1 MVSEERDDMSAA
13 RTAEGSGEPVA
24 VIGVGLRLPGGITTL
39 DGLWEALAA
48 GKDLV
53 TSVPGDRFSTDDFVV
68 SDGAVRPGKAYTGAA
83 GIVGDVWGFD
93 PEYFGISPKEAGQI
107 DPQQRLLLE
116 CAVEAFD
123 DGGVDPRL
131 LAGADVAVVMGLT
144 VQDYWGLLTRRPG
157 VLNSFAPTGTG
168 AFSAAN
174 RMSYLFDFHGP
185 SQTVDT
191 ACSSSLTALHMA
203 AEMVRSGRCEAA
215 LAGGVNLVLGP
226 GGHVM
231 SSQASMLSPT
241 GRCHSF
247 SENADGFVR
256 SEGAGVVLLKPLS
269 RALADG
275 DRVHAVIRSSV
286 VNSDGRTLGMS
297 MPGADAQAAMLERA
311 YAEAGMRA
319 DQVSYVEAHG
329 TGTAAGDPTECEALG
344 RVLGRRRGG
353 KPLPIGSVKS
363 NLGHLEAAAG
373 MAGLFKA
380 MLVLREQRV
389 PATLHAKPLNRAID
403 FGGLG
408 LDPVTE
414 MQPLDGGPGARRIA
428 GVNSFGIGGSN
439 AHVVL
444 ELPDAPP
451 APGVTGDDAA
461 KTEGRRPGVA
471 VPVVVTGRTEAALR
485 ESALAMASHLEG
497 LDDSAL
503 VDVGFT
509 TARRRERR
517 ELCTAVLA
525 SSGAAAAHALRET
538 AENGASDETASAVS
552 MARGRVGFIF
562 SGNGT
567 QWPRMGAELLGQDAA
582 FTAEV
587 RAVSRELQPLLG
599 WSVEAEMAAPDTGR
613 WALTEVAQPMLF
625 ALQAGLVM
633 SLRERGVRPHGV
645 AGHSVGEVAAA
656 YCAGILDRTQ
666 ACRVI
671 AHRSLAQAPTFGT
684 GRMAAVGLS
693 PAQAQRL
700 LDETE
705 ASDRVVIAA
714 VNSGHDVTLAGDSQT
729 LEVLEDRCV
738 RDSVSFRFLR
748 LDYPFHS
755 PAMDAVRGPLLD
767 GLGELDAGQ
776 GDIPMVSTVTGRAL
790 ADHEMDADYWWR
802 NVREPVQFAAAVE
815 ALIGEEHGCD
825 VLVEVG
831 PHPALSGYLR
841 RIAVDGGAPVEVA
854 STLTR
859 ISAGPQALN
868 GTVLHAVA
876 AGAQLDWERFF
887 PRGGRVVDVPAYAW
901 QRRRY
906 QLGDPSW
913 WSDHEMAPA
922 TQPVPSD
929 PLLGRRLPAADP
941 TWGREQ
947 GAAWIA
953 DHKIGDAVVMPGTG
967 FLDMALSA
975 AREVS
980 GGPVELLDVSLTR
993 SLVLP
998 SDPGSAPVRTTTTVR
1013 PDGTFVVA
1021 GHTGAD
1027 IEAVQHVNGRW
1038 RGLADVRPDP
1048 VDVAAL
1054 AGRISE
1060 PVDASDHYRACA
1072 AVSLNYGP
1080 AFRTLATLTVK
1091 DSEGLA
1097 GLHTDQF
1104 AGAEHQARV
1113 VLLDGCLQAML
1124 PLSAHVVS
1132 GSAQRY
1138 VPHLPVSV
1146 GSVRVWGPLP
1156 ATVTAYMRLTSVTE
1170 TGLMADIT
1178 VCDTDG
1184 TVLLDLGDV
1193 YARRI
1198 ENSGSPAPELYTE
1211 VLRARPRMT
1220 ALPGTPSPLPA
1231 PSRVIDQCVP
1241 VVARLDDAFRDRGY
1255 DGHMERA
1262 RQLSAHYMAAAVSSI
1277 LESAVAR
1284 GAIKADG
1291 PADGQA
1297 FSLDDLRSAG
1307 VRESLCPL
1315 VETMLAIAV
1324 RYGLLT
1330 ARADGSWCRSATP
1343 VPEELLRDRL
1353 KEFPELVVMWQAAA
1367 WVGRSLPAVLTG
1379 ETEGLE
1385 VLFGE
1390 SGPIAAQVY
1399 NHDPGLTYLSDAAVA
1414 YIRAALADWP
1424 ADRPLRILEIGAGTG
1439 GFTARILPHLPPERT
1454 HYVYTDV
1461 SSAFFPKAEARFA
1474 AFNFLEYHA
1483 LDLSADPTEQGFAA
1497 GSFDLVIAS
1506 NALHTTTDITQG
1518 LRNAATLLDDNGQL
1532 VALELHT
1539 NSYVATLFGIL
1550 DSFWDASDTDL
1561 RPTGAALTRDQWPSV
1576 LEQAG
1581 FSTSAF
1587 LSAQPEHEGIPA
1599 SVIAAVRATGVR
1611 PGSTPPEQ
1619 DADGAIPPCL
1629 LITESGDGSG
1639 ERLGDFVA
1647 AALTATGAREVV
1659 LSDLQPQ
1666 TDWAALLPAAGP
1678 VDIVLIAD
1686 DTEQTTVE
1694 QTTARAARACA
1705 QLSALATACAQAG
1718 GDLQPTLWLV
1728 AGTTSDSL
1736 DAPMTHTGAAL
1747 WGATRTL
1754 ANEQALLT
1762 VRRIRVVSG
1771 TAESAQQAAGHVAYE
1786 ITHLDA
1792 EDECVITPRGR
1803 FAVRVR
1809 ALPET
1814 RQTRAHGATEQ
1825 FALAV
1830 HGEAGTPHRLV
1841 WQDRGVPAPGPG
1853 DITVRV
1859 QAAALGGRDALFATG
1874 RLLPPRGAR
1883 PGDVHLGCEGA
1894 GIVTA
1899 VGDDVTGIVP
1909 GDRVA
1914 GITPGGWLAS
1924 HINLRA
1930 DRVVKLPEQ
1939 VSFAA
1944 AATLLIAQLTTH
1956 HVLGHLAGLGP
1967 GDSVL
1972 VLGGADGTGLAAVD
1986 FAQRAG
1992 SRVIVGAPTPALRA
2006 LLDLPGVEQVV
2017 DSGAP
2022 GFAEEVR
2029 HVARGGVDVIL
2040 NLGSIT
2046 ADLRQ
2051 RALDLLAPGGHFF
2064 DVGPLAASSP
2074 TPLHMPPLDR
2084 DATVHAIDVVGWFEQ
2099 SSLTVDRC
2107 LRDLQK
2113 VIDSGECRPLPHMVY
2128 PADKIYEAMDG
2139 VLAGQLAGKT
2149 VIVLDDGVRLDRAP
2163 EAPVLD
2169 PTATYLVVGGLD
2181 GFGAETAR
2189 HLVRRG
2195 ARHLTLVSRRGTAGN
2210 QDAAALV
2217 SSLNDQGV
2225 QVDARAVDISDPKT
2239 VDQLFRDLDASGRR
2253 LAGVI
2258 HAAMVLD
2265 DDEIT
2270 DLSVE
2275 RYLTVLNPKLT
2286 GALLLDAHTRNRD
2299 LDFFAM
2305 YSSFAALLG
2314 NRRQAS
2320 YSAAS
2325 LTLENIARERRRD
2338 GLPACVLQLGA
2349 ISDAG
2354 YVLRTGITSVMSD
2367 YGILPMT
2374 SSQALDRLDMLL
2386 LHPDTTVTAV
2396 VAESRGREQAL
2407 MAFLPTVT
2415 APRTATLVHTPDA
2428 GADDSLLPRLRAAA
2442 TAEEARPILLE
2453 ALTSWLASG
2462 LHTTPDRVDVSRRID
2477 QLGADSLTATELIG
2491 HIRRHTGCAIA
2502 ASEVMTAPL
2511 TSIAATVLHHLRPES
2526 QS

>member
-1 MVSEERDDMSAA
+1 MSSAE
-13 RTAEGSGEPVA
+13 TAPGSGEPVA
-24 VIGVGLRLPGGITTL
+24 VVGVGLRLPGGITTL
-39 DGLWEALAA
+39 DGLWEALS
-48 GKDLV
+48 GGQDLV
-53 TSVPGDRFSTDDFVV
+53 TSVPGDRFNTDDFVAE
-68 SDGAVRPGKAYTGAA
+68 GGPRPGKSYTDAA

-123 DGGVDPRL
+123 DGGIDPRL
-131 LAGADVAVVMGLT
+131 LAGADVGVVMGLT

-185 SQTVDT
+185 SHTVDT
-191 ACSSSLTALHMA
+191 ACSSSLTALHLA
-203 AEMVRSGRCEAA
+203 AELVRSGRCEAA

-247 SENADGFVR
+247 SDNGDGFVR

-311 YAEAGMRA
+311 YAEAGVHA

-344 RVLGRRRGG
+344 RVLGRRRQG

-380 MLVLREQRV
+380 MLVLRKQQV
-389 PATLHAKPLNRAID
+389 PATLHAQPLNHAID
-403 FGGLG
+403 FDALG
-408 LDPVTE
+408 LNPVTE
-414 MQPLDGGPGARRIA
+414 MQPLDGEPGARRIA
-428 GVNSFGIGGSN
+428 GVNSFGIGGAN

-444 ELPDAPP
+444 EFPETVGDGPADAERP
-451 APGVTGDDAA
+451 AT
-461 KTEGRRPGVA
+461 A

-485 ESALAMASHLEG
+485 ESALTMASYLEG

-517 ELCTAVLA
+517 ELSTAVLA
-525 SSGAAAAHALRET
+525 SSGAAAAQALREM
-538 AENGASDETASAVS
+538 AEKGASDEAASATS
-552 MARGRVGFIF
+552 TARGRVGFIF

-582 FTAEV
+582 FTAEIQ
-587 RAVSRELQPLLG
+587 AVSRELEPLLG
-599 WSVEAEMAAPDTGR
+599 WSVEAEMATPDNGR

-625 ALQAGLVM
+625 ALQAGLIM
-633 SLRERGVRPHGV
+633 SLRERGVLPHAV

-671 AHRSLAQAPTFGT
+671 AYRSLAQAPTFGT
-684 GRMAAVGLS
+684 GRMAAVALS
-693 PAQAQRL
+693 PAQAQRM
-700 LDETE
+700 LDEMG
-705 ASDRVVIAA
+705 ASERVVVAA
-714 VNSGHDVTLAGDSQT
+714 VNSGNDVTLAGDSDT
-729 LEVLEDRCV
+729 LEAIEERCV

-755 PAMDAVRGPLLD
+755 PAMDAVRGPLLE
-767 GLGELDAGQ
+767 GLGQLEAREGE
-776 GDIPMVSTVTGRAL
+776 IPMVSTVTGRAL
-790 ADHEMDADYWWR
+790 ADHEMDGDYWWR

-815 ALIGEEHGCD
+815 ALIGAEHGCD

-841 RIAVDGGAPVEVA
+841 RIAVDAGASVEVA
-854 STLTR
+854 PTLTR
-859 ISAGPQALN
+859 INAGPQALT
-868 GTVLHAVA
+868 GTVLHTVA
-876 AGAQLDWERFF
+876 AGAQLDWDRFF
-887 PRGGRVVDVPAYAW
+887 PQGGRVVDVPAYAW

-913 WSDHEMAPA
+913 WADHEMAPV
-922 TQPVPSD
+922 TQPAPSN
-929 PLLGRRLPAADP
+929 PLLGRRLLGADP

-947 GAAWIA
+947 NAAWIS
-953 DHKIGDAVVMPGTG
+953 DHKVGEAVLMPGTG

-980 GGPVELLDVSLTR
+980 GGPVELLDVSLIR
-993 SLVLP
+993 SLALP

-1038 RGLADVRPDP
+1038 RGLADARPAP

-1054 AGRISE
+1054 AGRLTE
-1060 PVDASDHYRACA
+1060 TVDTSDHYRACT
-1072 AVSLNYGP
+1072 AVSLHYGP
-1080 AFRTLATLTVK
+1080 AFQVLAGLSVQ
-1091 DSEGLA
+1091 DGEGLA
-1097 GLHTDQF
+1097 QLRTDHF
-1104 AGAEHQARV
+1104 ADAEHQARV

-1124 PLSAHVVS
+1124 PLSAHVVT
-1132 GSAQRY
+1132 GSAERY
-1138 VPHLPVSV
+1138 VPHLPVSM

-1156 ATVTAYMRLTSVTE
+1156 ATVMAYLRLTSVTE

-1184 TVLLDLGDV
+1184 TVLLDLKDV

-1211 VLRARPRMT
+1211 ELKARPRMT

-1231 PSRVIDQCVP
+1231 PARVIDECGP
-1241 VVARLDDAFRDRGY
+1241 VITRLDDAFRDRGY
-1255 DGHMERA
+1255 DGHMERS

-1284 GAIKADG
+1284 GAIELDG
-1291 PADGQA
+1291 PVGGRV
-1297 FSLDDLRSAG
+1297 FTLDDLKTAG
-1307 VRESLCPL
+1307 VREILSPL
-1315 VETMLAIAV
+1315 VEMMLAIGA
-1324 RYGLLT
+1324 RHGLLT
-1330 ARADGSWCRSATP
+1330 ARADGGWVQSGTP
-1343 VPEELLRDRL
+1343 APEELLQQRL
-1353 KEFPELVVMWQAAA
+1353 NEFPELIVMWQAAA
-1367 WVGRSLPAVLTG
+1367 WVGRSLAGVLTG
-1379 ETEGLE
+1379 AEEGLE

-1414 YIRAALADWP
+1414 YLEAALAEWP

-1461 SSAFFPKAEARFA
+1461 SAAFFPKAEARFA
-1474 AFNFLEYHA
+1474 AFNFVEYQA
-1483 LDLSADPTEQGFAA
+1483 LDLSIDPTEQGFVP
-1497 GSFDLVIAS
+1497 GSFDLVVAS

-1518 LRNAATLLDDNGQL
+1518 LRHAATLLDDNGQL

-1550 DSFWDASDTDL
+1550 DSFWDSTDTEL
-1561 RPTGAALTRDQWPSV
+1561 RPAGAALTREQWKTV
-1576 LEQAG
+1576 LAEAG
-1581 FSTSAF
+1581 FSTSGF
-1587 LSAQPEHEGIPA
+1587 LSAQPEYEGVPA
-1599 SVIAAVRATGVR
+1599 SVIAAVRATGAAAV
-1611 PGSTPPEQ
+1611 GSPQ
-1619 DADGAIPPCL
+1619 DEEADGATAPCL
-1629 LITESGDGSG
+1629 LISESGDSSAD
-1639 ERLGDFVA
+1639 RLGGFVA

-1666 TDWAALLPAAGP
+1666 SDWAALLPAAGP
-1678 VDIVLIAD
+1678 VDIVLVAD
-1686 DTEQTTVE
+1686 DGEQATVE
-1694 QTTARAARACA
+1694 QTTARAAHALA
-1705 QLSALATACAQAG
+1705 QLSALAAACAQAG
-1718 GDLQPTLWLV
+1718 SDLQPTLWLV
-1728 AGTTSDSL
+1728 AAATADSL

-1762 VRRIRVVSG
+1762 VHRIRVVGG

-1786 ITHLDA
+1786 ITHPDA
-1792 EDECVITPRGR
+1792 EDECVITPHGR
-1803 FAVRVR
+1803 FAVRVQ

-1814 RQTRAHGATEQ
+1814 RQTRVHGADEQ

-1841 WQDRGVPAPGPG
+1841 WQDRSVPAPAPG
-1853 DITVRV
+1853 EITVRV
-1859 QAAALGGRDALFATG
+1859 QAAALNGRDALFATG
-1874 RLLPPRGAR
+1874 RLLPPHGAR

-1899 VGDDVTGIVP
+1899 VGDDVTGIRP

-1914 GITPGGWLAS
+1914 GITQGGWLAS

-1939 VSFAA
+1939 VTFAA
-1944 AATLLIAQLTTH
+1944 AASLLIAQLTTH
-1956 HVLGHLAGLGP
+1956 HVLGHVAGVGP
-1967 GDSVL
+1967 GDTVL
-1972 VLGGADGTGLAAVD
+1972 VLGGSDGTGLAAID

-2006 LLDLPGVEQVV
+2006 LLDLPGVDHVV
-2017 DSGAP
+2017 DSGDA

-2029 HVARGGVDVIL
+2029 KVAEGGVDVVL
-2040 NLGSIT
+2040 NLSALS
-2046 ADLRQ
+2046 ADLRG

-2064 DVGPLAASSP
+2064 DVEPQAAPLS
-2074 TPLHMPPLDR
+2074 MPSLDR
-2084 DATVHAIDVVGWFEQ
+2084 DATVHAVDVVGWFEQ
-2099 SSLTVDRC
+2099 PSPTVDRC
-2107 LRDLQK
+2107 LDELQK

-2128 PADKIYEAMDG
+2128 SADKVYAAMDG
-2139 VLAGQLAGKT
+2139 VLAGHLAGKT
-2149 VIVLDDGVRLDRAP
+2149 VIVLDDGVLLDRAP
-2163 EAPVLD
+2163 ETPVLD
-2169 PTATYLVVGGLD
+2169 PAATYLVVGGLD

-2195 ARHLTLVSRRGTAGN
+2195 ARHLTLVSRRGTARN
-2210 QDAAALV
+2210 ENAVALV
-2217 SSLNDQGV
+2217 SSLTDQGV
-2225 QVDARAVDISDPKT
+2225 QVDARAVDISDPSA
-2239 VDQLFRDLDASGRR
+2239 VDRLFRDLDASGRR
-2253 LAGVI
+2253 LGGVV

-2265 DDEIT
+2265 DDEVT
-2270 DLSVE
+2270 DLTVE

-2286 GALLLDAHTRNRD
+2286 GALLLDAHTRERD
-2299 LDFFAM
+2299 VDFFAM

-2320 YSAAS
+2320 YAAAS
-2325 LTLENIARERRRD
+2325 LTLENIARQRRRD

-2349 ISDAG
+2349 ISDVG
-2354 YVLRTGITSVMSD
+2354 YVNRTGITGVMSD

-2374 SSQALDRLDMLL
+2374 SAQALDRFDTLL
-2386 LHPDTTVTAV
+2386 LHPDTAVTAV

-2415 APRTATLVHTPDA
+2415 APRTATLVHTPDT
-2428 GADDSLLPRLRAAA
+2428 GDDDSLLPRVRAAA

-2462 LHTTPDRVDVSRRID
+2462 LHTTPERVDVNRRID

-2491 HIRRHTGCAIA
+2491 HIRRHTGCAIP

-2511 TSIAATVLHHLRPES
+2511 TTIATTVLNHLRPET

>member
-1 MVSEERDDMSAA
+1 MTGA
-13 RTAEGSGEPVA
+13 RTAEGAGESVA

-39 DGLWEALAA
+39 GGLWDALAT
-48 GKDLV
+48 GQDLV
-53 TSVPGDRFSTDDFVV
+53 TSVPGDRFRTDDFVV
-68 SDGAVRPGKAYTGAA
+68 DDGGVRAGKAYTGAA
-83 GIVGDVWGFD
+83 GIFGDVWGFD

-107 DPQQRLLLE
+107 DPQQRLLME

-131 LAGADVAVVMGLT
+131 LAGSDVAVVMGMT
-144 VQDYWGLLTRRPG
+144 VQDYWGLLMRRPG
-157 VLNSFAPTGTG
+157 VMNSFAPTGTG
-168 AFSAAN
+168 AFGAAN
-174 RMSYLFDFHGP
+174 RLSYLFDFHGP
-185 SQTVDT
+185 SHTVDT
-191 ACSSSLTALHMA
+191 ACSSSLTALHLA
-203 AEMVRSGRCEAA
+203 AETVRSGRCEVA

-226 GGHVM
+226 GGHVI

-241 GRCHSF
+241 GRSHSF
-247 SENADGFVR
+247 SQDADGFVR
-256 SEGAGVVLLKPLS
+256 SEGAGVVLLKTLS

-275 DRVHAVIRSSV
+275 DRVHAVIRASV
-286 VNSDGRTLGMS
+286 VNADGRTLGMS
-297 MPGADAQAAMLERA
+297 LPGADTQATMLERA
-311 YAEAGMRA
+311 YAEAGVRA

-329 TGTAAGDPTECEALG
+329 TGTAAGDPVECEALG
-344 RVLGRRRGG
+344 RILGRRRGG

-380 MLVLREQRV
+380 MLVLRERRV
-389 PATLHAKPLNRAID
+389 PATLHAQPLNRAID
-403 FGGLG
+403 FAGLG
-408 LDPVTE
+408 LDPVTA
-414 MQPLDGGPGARRIA
+414 MRPLDGGAGARRIA
-428 GVNSFGIGGSN
+428 GVNSFGIGGAN

-444 ELPDAPP
+444 ESPDAPP
-451 APGVTGDDAA
+451 VPGVTGDGAA
-461 KTEGRRPGVA
+461 RTEDRRPGAA

-485 ESALAMASHLEG
+485 EAALTMASYLEG
-497 LDDSAL
+497 MDDSAL

-509 TARRRERR
+509 TVRRRERR
-517 ELCTAVLA
+517 ELSTAVLA
-525 SSGAAAAHALRET
+525 SSGAAAARALRET
-538 AENGASDETASAVS
+538 AERGASDAAASAVS
-552 MARGRVGFIF
+552 TARGRVGFIF

-587 RAVSRELQPLLG
+587 RAVSRELEPLLG
-599 WSVEAEMAAPDTGR
+599 WSVEAEMAAPDSGR

-645 AGHSVGEVAAA
+645 CGHSVGEVAAA
-656 YCAGILDRTQ
+656 YCAGIFDRPQ

-684 GRMAAVGLS
+684 GRMAALALS
-693 PAQAQRL
+693 PARAQRL
-700 LDETE
+700 LDETG
-705 ASDRVVIAA
+705 ASGRVVIAA
-714 VNSGHDVTLAGDSQT
+714 VNSGNDVTLAGDSRT
-729 LEVLEDRCV
+729 LEAVEDRCV

-755 PAMDAVRGPLLD
+755 PAMDTVRGPLLA
-767 GLGELDAGQ
+767 GLGEVAAGR
-776 GDIPMVSTVTGRAL
+776 GRIPLVSTVTGRAV
-790 ADHEMDADYWWR
+790 AEHEMDADYWWR
-802 NVREPVQFAAAVE
+802 NVREPVRFAAAVA

-841 RIAVDGGAPVEVA
+841 RIAVDGEASVEVA

-859 ISAGPQALN
+859 ISAGPPALS
-868 GTVLHAVA
+868 GTVLRAVA
-876 AGAQLDWERFF
+876 AGARLDWDRFF
-887 PRGGRVVDVPAYAW
+887 PQGGRVVDVPAYPW

-906 QLGDPSW
+906 RLGDPSW
-913 WSDHEMAPA
+913 WSDHEIAPPS
-922 TQPVPSD
+922 QPVASH
-929 PLLGRRLPAADP
+929 PLLGRRLLGADP

-947 GAAWIA
+947 SAAWIA
-953 DHKIGDAVVMPGTG
+953 DHRIGDAVVMPGTA

-975 AREVS
+975 AREVH
-980 GGPVELLDVSLTR
+980 GGPVELLDISLAR

-998 SDPGSAPVRTTTTVR
+998 GEPGSAPVRTTTTVR

-1021 GHTGAD
+1021 GHTGED

-1038 RGLADVRPDP
+1038 RGSADARPAP
-1048 VDVAAL
+1048 LDVAAL
-1054 AGRISE
+1054 ARRVDE
-1060 PVDASDHYRACA
+1060 PVDMSDHYRACA

-1080 AFRTLATLTVK
+1080 AFRSLTTLSVK
-1091 DSEGLA
+1091 DGEGLA
-1097 GLHTDQF
+1097 RLHTDQF
-1104 AGAEHQARV
+1104 VGTEHQARV

-1124 PLSAHVVS
+1124 PLSARVVS
-1132 GSAQRY
+1132 GSAHPY
-1138 VPHLPVSV
+1138 VPHLPVAV

-1156 ATVTAYMRLTSVTE
+1156 ATVLAYLRLTSVVE
-1170 TGLMADIT
+1170 TGLVCDIT

-1198 ENSGSPAPELYTE
+1198 ENSGSPAPRVYDE

-1220 ALPGTPSPLPA
+1220 ALPGTPCPLPP
-1231 PSRVIDQCVP
+1231 PSRVVEDCGP
-1241 VVARLDDAFRDRGY
+1241 VVTRLDDAVRDHGY
-1255 DGHMERA
+1255 DGHLERS
-1262 RQLSAHYMAAAVSSI
+1262 RQLSAHYMVAAVNSI
-1277 LESAVAR
+1277 LDSAVAR
-1284 GAIKADG
+1284 GAIEVAG
-1291 PADGQA
+1291 PVGGQA
-1297 FSLDDLRSAG
+1297 FGLDDLRSAG

-1315 VETMLAIAV
+1315 VEMMLAIAV

-1330 ARADGSWCRSATP
+1330 ARAEGGWCRRGTP

-1353 KEFPELVVMWQAAA
+1353 NAFPELVVMWQAAA
-1367 WVGRSLPAVLTG
+1367 WVGRSLPGVLTG
-1379 ETEGLE
+1379 EVEGLE

-1399 NHDPGLTYLSDAAVA
+1399 NHDPGLTYLSDTAVA
-1414 YIRAALADWP
+1414 YVRAALADWP

-1483 LDLSADPTEQGFAA
+1483 LDLSTDPTEQGFAA
-1497 GSFDLVIAS
+1497 GSFDLVVAS
-1506 NALHTTTDITQG
+1506 NALHTTVDITQG
-1518 LRNAATLLDDNGQL
+1518 LRHAATLLDHNGQL
-1532 VALELHT
+1532 VALEMHSNT
-1539 NSYVATLFGIL
+1539 YVATLFGIL
-1550 DSFWDASDTDL
+1550 DSFWESSDTAL
-1561 RPTGAALTRDQWPSV
+1561 RPAGAALTREQWPSV

-1581 FSTSAF
+1581 FSAAAF
-1587 LSAQPEHEGIPA
+1587 LSAQPDREGVPG
-1599 SVIAAVRATGVR
+1599 SVIAAVRAMGTR
-1611 PGSTPPEQ
+1611 PGSTPRDQ
-1619 DADGAIPPCL
+1619 DAGGATPPCL
-1629 LITESGDGSG
+1629 LITESADSSADP
-1639 ERLGDFVA
+1639 LGDLLA
-1647 AALTATGAREVV
+1647 AALTATGTREVV
-1659 LSDLQPQ
+1659 RSAPRGQ

-1686 DTEQTTVE
+1686 DTERTTAERVTAE
-1694 QTTARAARACA
+1694 RVTARAARACA
-1705 QLSALATACAQAG
+1705 RLSTLAAVCAQTG
-1718 GDLQPTLWLV
+1718 GALRPTLWLV
-1728 AGTTSDSL
+1728 ASTTADSL

-1754 ANEQALLT
+1754 ANEQPLLT
-1762 VRRIRVVSG
+1762 VRRIRAVGG
-1771 TAESAQQAAGHVAYE
+1771 TTGSARQTAGHVAYE
-1786 ITHLDA
+1786 ITHPDA
-1792 EDECVITPRGR
+1792 EDECVITRHGR
-1803 FAVRVR
+1803 FAVRVQS
-1809 ALPET
+1809 LPET
-1814 RQTRAHGATEQ
+1814 RRTRAHGATAP

-1841 WQDRGVPAPGPG
+1841 WQDSGVPDPGPG
-1853 DITVRV
+1853 EITVRV
-1859 QAAALGGRDALFATG
+1859 RAAALNGRDALFASG

-1894 GIVTA
+1894 GTVTA
-1899 VGDDVTGIVP
+1899 VGDDVTGILP

-1914 GITPGGWLAS
+1914 GITHGGWLAS

-1939 VSFAA
+1939 ITFAG

-1972 VLGGADGTGLAAVD
+1972 ILGGSDGTGLAAME
-1986 FAQRAG
+1986 FARRAG
-1992 SRVIVGAPTPALRA
+1992 SRVVVGAPTPAQRA
-2006 LLDLPGVEQVV
+2006 LLRLPGVDHVV

-2029 HVARGGVDVIL
+2029 HVTRGGVDVIV
-2040 NLGSIT
+2040 NLSSIT
-2046 ADLRQ
+2046 ADLRR

-2064 DVGPLAASSP
+2064 DVGPLVAPSP
-2074 TPLHMPPLDR
+2074 TPHTPPLDR
-2084 DATVHAIDVVGWFEQ
+2084 DATLHAVDVVGWFEQ
-2099 SSLTVDRC
+2099 SPLTVDRC
-2107 LRDLQK
+2107 LDDLQK
-2113 VIDSGECRPLPHMVY
+2113 VIDSGECRPLPHTVY
-2128 PADKIYEAMDG
+2128 PADRVHEAMDG
-2139 VLAGQLAGKT
+2139 LLAGQGAGKT
-2149 VIVLDDGVRLDRAP
+2149 VVVLDDGVLLDRAP
-2163 EAPVLD
+2163 EPPVLD

-2195 ARHLTLVSRRGTAGN
+2195 ARHLTLVSRRGTARN
-2210 QDAAALV
+2210 QDAVALV

-2225 QVDARAVDISDPKT
+2225 QVDARAVDISDPTT
-2239 VDQLFRDLDASGRR
+2239 VDRLFHDLDASGRR
-2253 LAGVI
+2253 LAGVV

-2275 RYLTVLNPKLT
+2275 RYLTVLRPKLT
-2286 GALLLDAHTRNRD
+2286 GALLLDSHTRRRT
-2299 LDFFAM
+2299 LDFFAL

-2320 YSAAS
+2320 YGAAS
-2325 LTLENIARERRRD
+2325 LALENIARRRRHD
-2338 GLPACVLQLGA
+2338 GLPASVLQLGA

-2354 YVLRTGITSVMSD
+2354 YVLRSGITSVMSD

-2374 SSQALDRLDMLL
+2374 SSQALDRFDTL
-2386 LHPDTTVTAV
+2386 LHHPDSAVTAV

-2407 MAFLPTVT
+2407 MAFLPAVT
-2415 APRTATLVHTPDA
+2415 APRTAMLVHTPDA

-2442 TAEEARPILLE
+2442 TAEEARPILLD

-2462 LHTTPDRVDVSRRID
+2462 LHTTPDRVDSGRRID

-2491 HIRRHTGCAIA
+2491 HIRRHTGCAIPA
-2502 ASEVMTAPL
+2502 PEVMTAPL
-2511 TSIAATVLHHLRPES
+2511 TSIATTVLRHLRPES
-2526 QS
+2526 PS

>member
-1 MVSEERDDMSAA
+1 MSGAS
-13 RTAEGSGEPVA
+13 TAQGSGEPVA

-39 DGLWEALAA
+39 GGLWDALAA
-48 GKDLV
+48 GQDLV

-68 SDGAVRPGKAYTGAA
+68 SDGEVRAGKAYTGAA
-83 GIVGDVWGFD
+83 GIFGDVWGFD

-131 LAGADVAVVMGLT
+131 LAGSDVAVVMGLT
-144 VQDYWGLLTRRPG
+144 VQDYWGLLLRRPG
-157 VLNSFAPTGTG
+157 VMNSFAPTGTG

-174 RMSYLFDFHGP
+174 RLSYLFDFHGP
-185 SQTVDT
+185 SHTVDT
-191 ACSSSLTALHMA
+191 ACSSSLTALHLA
-203 AEMVRSGRCEAA
+203 AETVRSGRCEVA

-226 GGHVM
+226 GGHVI

-247 SENADGFVR
+247 SQDGDGFVR
-256 SEGAGVVLLKPLS
+256 SEGAGVVLLKTLS
-269 RALADG
+269 RAVADG
-275 DRVHAVIRSSV
+275 DRVHAVIRASV
-286 VNSDGRTLGMS
+286 VNADGRTLGMS

-311 YAEAGMRA
+311 YAEAGVRA

-329 TGTAAGDPTECEALG
+329 TGTAAGDPAECEALG
-344 RVLGRRRGG
+344 RILGRRREG
-353 KPLPIGSVKS
+353 KALPIGSVKS

-389 PATLHAKPLNRAID
+389 PATLHAQPLNRAID

-408 LDPVTE
+408 LDPVTA
-414 MQPLDGGPGARRIA
+414 MQPLDGGAGARRIA
-428 GVNSFGIGGSN
+428 GVNSFGIGGAN

-451 APGVTGDDAA
+451 APGVIGNDAA
-461 KTEGRRPGVA
+461 GTEDRRPGVA
-471 VPVVVTGRTEAALR
+471 VPVVVTGRSEAALR
-485 ESALAMASHLEG
+485 ESALAMAAHLEG
-497 LDDSAL
+497 IDDSAL

-509 TARRRERR
+509 TVRRRERR
-517 ELCTAVLA
+517 ELCTVVLA
-525 SSGAAAAHALRET
+525 SSGAAAAQALREM
-538 AENGASDETASAVS
+538 AEKGASDEAASAVS
-552 MARGRVGFIF
+552 MARGRVGFVF

-567 QWPRMGAELLGQDAA
+567 QWPRMGAELLGHDAA

-587 RAVSRELQPLLG
+587 QAVSRELEPLLG

-625 ALQAGLVM
+625 ALQAGLFM

-645 AGHSVGEVAAA
+645 CGHSVGEVAAA
-656 YCAGILDRTQ
+656 YCAGVLDRPQ

-671 AHRSLAQAPTFGT
+671 AHRSLAQAPTFGA
-684 GRMAAVGLS
+684 GRMAALALS

-700 LDETE
+700 LDEMG
-705 ASDRVVIAA
+705 AGDRVVIAA
-714 VNSGHDVTLAGDSQT
+714 VNSGNDVTLAGDSQT
-729 LEVLEDRCV
+729 LEAVEESCV
-738 RDSVSFRFLR
+738 RDGVSFRFLR

-767 GLGELDAGQ
+767 GLGELEAGQ
-776 GDIPMVSTVTGRAL
+776 GGIPLVSTVTGRAV

-802 NVREPVQFAAAVE
+802 NVREPVQFAAAVA
-815 ALIGEEHGCD
+815 ALVGEEHGCD

-841 RIAVDGGAPVEVA
+841 RIAVDEEALVEVA

-859 ISAGPQALN
+859 ISAGPKALS
-868 GTVLHAVA
+868 GTVLRAAA
-876 AGAQLDWERFF
+876 AGAQLDWDRFF
-887 PRGGRVVDVPAYAW
+887 PQGGRVVDVPAYSW

-913 WSDHEMAPA
+913 WSDHEIAPA
-922 TQPVPSD
+922 PQPAASN
-929 PLLGRRLPAADP
+929 PLLGRRLLAADP

-947 GAAWIA
+947 SAAWIA
-953 DHKIGDAVVMPGTG
+953 DHKVGDAVVMPGTA

-975 AREVS
+975 AREVH
-980 GGPVELLDVSLTR
+980 GGPVELLDISLAR

-1021 GHTGAD
+1021 GHTGED
-1027 IEAVQHVNGRW
+1027 IEAAQHVNGRW
-1038 RGLADVRPDP
+1038 RGLADVRPAP
-1048 VDVAAL
+1048 VDVAGL
-1054 AGRISE
+1054 ARRISE
-1060 PVDASDHYRACA
+1060 PVDMSDHYGACA

-1080 AFRTLATLTVK
+1080 AFRSLASLAVQ

-1097 GLHTDQF
+1097 RLHTDQF
-1104 AGAEHQARV
+1104 AGTGTEHQARV

-1124 PLSAHVVS
+1124 PLSACVVS
-1132 GSAQRY
+1132 GSAQPY
-1138 VPHLPVSV
+1138 VPHLPVAV
-1146 GSVRVWGPLP
+1146 GSVRAWGPLP
-1156 ATVTAYMRLTSVTE
+1156 ATVMAYMRLTSVLE
-1170 TGLMADIT
+1170 TGLMCDIT

-1198 ENSGSPAPELYTE
+1198 ENSGSPAPRVYNE

-1220 ALPGTPSPLPA
+1220 ALPGTPCPLPA
-1231 PSRVIDQCVP
+1231 PSRVIDACGP
-1241 VVARLDDAFRDRGY
+1241 VVTRLDDAFRDHGY
-1255 DGHMERA
+1255 GGHMERS
-1262 RQLSAHYMAAAVSSI
+1262 RELSAHYMAAAVNSI
-1277 LESAVAR
+1277 LGSAAAR
-1284 GAIKADG
+1284 GAIKVAG
-1291 PADGQA
+1291 PVGGQV

-1307 VRESLCPL
+1307 LRESLCPL
-1315 VETMLAIAV
+1315 VEMMLGIAV

-1330 ARADGSWCRSATP
+1330 ARADGGWCQSGTP
-1343 VPEELLRDRL
+1343 VPEELLQDRL
-1353 KEFPELVVMWQAAA
+1353 KEFPELIVMWQAAA
-1367 WVGRSLPAVLTG
+1367 WVGRSLPSVLTG
-1379 ETEGLE
+1379 EVEGLE

-1399 NHDPGLTYLSDAAVA
+1399 NHDPGLTYLSDTAVA
-1414 YIRAALADWP
+1414 YIRAVLADWP

-1474 AFNFLEYHA
+1474 AFNFLEYRA
-1483 LDLSADPTEQGFAA
+1483 LDLGVDPLDQGFVA

-1506 NALHTTTDITQG
+1506 NALHTTTDITRG
-1518 LRNAATLLDDNGQL
+1518 MRHAATLLDDNGQL
-1532 VALELHT
+1532 VALEMHS
-1539 NSYVATLFGIL
+1539 NAYVATLFGIL
-1550 DSFWDASDTDL
+1550 DSFWDSTDTEL
-1561 RPTGAALTRDQWPSV
+1561 RPAGAALTRDQWAPV

-1587 LSAQPEHEGIPA
+1587 LSAQPDVEGVPA
-1599 SVIAAVRATGVR
+1599 SVIAAVRATGAE
-1611 PGSTPPEQ
+1611 PAGEQ
-1619 DADGAIPPCL
+1619 WEQEADVATSPCL
-1629 LITESGDGSG
+1629 LITENGNGSAEG
-1639 ERLGDFVA
+1639 LGALVA
-1647 AALTATGAREVV
+1647 TALTATGAREVAV
-1659 LSDLQPQ
+1659 SAFQPQ

-1678 VDIVLIAD
+1678 VDVVLIAD
-1686 DTEQTTVE
+1686 DTEPATAE
-1694 QTTARAARACA
+1694 QITARVARTCA
-1705 QLSALATACAQAG
+1705 ELSALAGACAQAG

-1728 AGTTSDSL
+1728 ASTTADSL

-1754 ANEQALLT
+1754 ANEQPLLT
-1762 VRRIRVVSG
+1762 VRKIRVVSG
-1771 TAESAQQAAGHVAYE
+1771 NAGSARQAAGRVAYE
-1786 ITHLDA
+1786 ITHPDA
-1792 EDECVITPRGR
+1792 EDECVITPHGR
-1803 FAVRVR
+1803 FAVRVQ

-1814 RQTRAHGATEQ
+1814 RQTRAHGATAH

-1830 HGEAGTPHRLV
+1830 HGEAGAPHRLV
-1841 WQDRGVPAPGPG
+1841 WQDSSIPDPGPG
-1853 DITVRV
+1853 EITVRV
-1859 QAAALGGRDALFATG
+1859 QAAALNGRDALFATG

-1899 VGDDVTGIVP
+1899 VGDDVTGIRP

-1914 GITPGGWLAS
+1914 GITQGGWLAS

-1939 VSFAA
+1939 VTFAA
-1944 AATLLIAQLTTH
+1944 AATFLIAQLTTH
-1956 HVLGHLAGLGP
+1956 HVLGHLAGVGP
-1967 GDSVL
+1967 DDSVL
-1972 VLGGADGTGLAAVD
+1972 ILGGADGTGLAAID
-1986 FAQRAG
+1986 FARLAG

-2006 LLDLPGVEQVV
+2006 LLHLPGVDHVV

-2029 HVARGGVDVIL
+2029 HVTQGGVDVIL
-2040 NLGSIT
+2040 NLSSIT
-2046 ADLRQ
+2046 ADLRR

-2064 DVGPLAASSP
+2064 DVEPLVAPSS

-2084 DATVHAIDVVGWFEQ
+2084 DATMHAIDVVGWFEEP
-2099 SSLTVDRC
+2099 SLTVDRC

-2113 VIDSGECRPLPHMVY
+2113 VIDSGECRPLPHTVY
-2128 PADKIYEAMDG
+2128 PADKIHEAMDG
-2139 VLAGQLAGKT
+2139 LLAGQGAGKT
-2149 VIVLDDGVRLDRAP
+2149 VVALDDGVLLDRAP
-2163 EAPVLD
+2163 EPPVLD
-2169 PTATYLVVGGLD
+2169 PAATYLVVGGLD

-2195 ARHLTLVSRRGTAGN
+2195 ARHLTLVSRRGLARN
-2210 QDAAALV
+2210 QDAVALV

-2286 GALLLDAHTRNRD
+2286 GALLLDSHTRHRD
-2299 LDFFAM
+2299 LDFFAL

-2320 YSAAS
+2320 YCAAS
-2325 LTLENIARERRRD
+2325 LTLENIARRRERD
-2338 GLPACVLQLGA
+2338 GLPASVLQLGA
-2349 ISDAG
+2349 ISDVG

-2374 SSQALDRLDMLL
+2374 SSQALDRFDMLL
-2386 LHPDTTVTAV
+2386 HHPDTTVTAV

-2407 MAFLPTVT
+2407 MAFLPAVT
-2415 APRTATLVHTPDA
+2415 APRTATLVHTPDT

-2442 TAEEARPILLE
+2442 TAEEARPVLLD

-2491 HIRRHTGCAIA
+2491 HIRRHTGCAIPA
-2502 ASEVMTAPL
+2502 PEVMTAPL

>member
-1 MVSEERDDMSAA
+1 MSGA
-13 RTAEGSGEPVA
+13 RTPERSGEPVA

-39 DGLWEALAA
+39 GGLWDALVA
-48 GKDLV
+48 GQDLV

-68 SDGAVRPGKAYTGAA
+68 GDGEVRAGKAYTGAA
-83 GIVGDVWGFD
+83 GIFGDVWSFD
-93 PEYFGISPKEAGQI
+93 PEYFGISPKEAAQI
-107 DPQQRLLLE
+107 DPQQRMLLE

-144 VQDYWGLLTRRPG
+144 VQDYWGLLLRRPG
-157 VLNSFAPTGTG
+157 VMNSFAPTGTG

-174 RMSYLFDFHGP
+174 RLSYLFDFHGP
-185 SQTVDT
+185 SHTVDT
-191 ACSSSLTALHMA
+191 ACSSSLTALHLA
-203 AEMVRSGRCEAA
+203 AETVRSGRCDVA

-226 GGHVM
+226 GGHVI

-247 SENADGFVR
+247 SEDGDGFVR
-256 SEGAGVVLLKPLS
+256 SEGAGVVLLKTLS

-286 VNSDGRTLGMS
+286 VNADGRTLGMS

-311 YAEAGMRA
+311 YAEAGVRP

-329 TGTAAGDPTECEALG
+329 TGTNAGDPAECEALG
-344 RVLGRRRGG
+344 RVLGQHRGG

-373 MAGLFKA
+373 MAGVFKA

-389 PATLHAKPLNRAID
+389 PATLHAQPLNRSID
-403 FGGLG
+403 FDGLG
-408 LDPVTE
+408 LDPVTA
-414 MQPLDGGPGARRIA
+414 MQPLDIGADARRIA

-451 APGVTGDDAA
+451 PLEVIGAEAA
-461 KTEGRRPGVA
+461 GTEGRRPAAA
-471 VPVVVTGRTEAALR
+471 VPVVVTGRTDAALR
-485 ESALAMASHLEG
+485 ESALAMASYLEG
-497 LDDSAL
+497 VDDSDLA
-503 VDVGFT
+503 DVGFT
-509 TARRRERR
+509 TVRRRERR

-525 SSGAAAAHALRET
+525 SSGTAAAQALREM
-538 AENGASDETASAVS
+538 AEKGASDEAASAVS
-552 MARGRVGFIF
+552 VARGHVGFVF

-567 QWPRMGAELLGQDAA
+567 QWPRMGAELLGHDAA

-587 RAVSRELQPLLG
+587 QAVSRELEPLLG
-599 WSVEAEMAAPDTGR
+599 WSVEAEMANPDNAR

-625 ALQAGLVM
+625 ALQAGLIM

-645 AGHSVGEVAAA
+645 CGHSVGEVAAA
-656 YCAGILDRTQ
+656 YCAGVFDRAR

-671 AHRSLAQAPTFGT
+671 AYRSISQAPTFGT
-684 GRMAAVGLS
+684 GRMAAVALS
-693 PAQAQRL
+693 AAQAQRL
-700 LDETE
+700 LGEM
-705 ASDRVVIAA
+705 AAGDRVAVAA
-714 VNSGHDVTLAGDSQT
+714 VNSNNDVTLAGDGET
-729 LEVLEDRCV
+729 LEAIEDRCV
-738 RDSVSFRFLR
+738 RDGVSFRFLR

-755 PAMDAVRGPLLD
+755 PAMDVVRGPLLE
-767 GLGELDAGQ
+767 GLGGLEAGP
-776 GDIPMVSTVTGRAL
+776 GTVPLVSTVTGRAV
-790 ADHEMDADYWWR
+790 ADREMDADYWWR
-802 NVREPVQFAAAVE
+802 NVREPVQFASAIS

-825 VLVEVG
+825 VLIEVG

-841 RIAVDGGAPVEVA
+841 RIAADEGAAVEVA
-854 STLTR
+854 PTLTR
-859 ISAGPQALN
+859 ISAGPQTLN
-868 GTVLHAVA
+868 GTALRAVA
-876 AGAQLDWERFF
+876 AGAQLDWDRFF
-887 PRGGRVVDVPAYAW
+887 PQDGRVVDVPAYSW
-901 QRRRY
+901 QRQRY

-913 WSDHEMAPA
+913 WSDHEIAPA
-922 TQPVPSD
+922 PQPVPSNL
-929 PLLGRRLPAADP
+929 LLGRRLLGADP

-947 GAAWIA
+947 SAAWIT
-953 DHKIGDAVVMPGTG
+953 DHKVGDAIFLPGTG

-975 AREVS
+975 AGEVH
-980 GGPVELLDVSLTR
+980 GGAVELLDISLLR

-1027 IEAVQHVNGRW
+1027 IEAVQHVTGRW
-1038 RGLADVRPDP
+1038 RGLADARPAP
-1048 VDVAAL
+1048 LDVAAL

-1060 PVDASDHYRACA
+1060 PVDMSDHYQACA
-1072 AVSLNYGP
+1072 AVSLHYGP
-1080 AFRTLATLTVK
+1080 AFQTLATLTVK

-1097 GLHTDQF
+1097 GLHTDHF
-1104 AGAEHQARV
+1104 PDAEHQARV

-1132 GSAQRY
+1132 GSAQPY
-1138 VPHLPVSV
+1138 VPHLPVAV

-1156 ATVTAYMRLTSVTE
+1156 ATVIAYMRLTSVTE

-1184 TVLLDLGDV
+1184 TVLLALGDV

-1198 ENSGSPAPELYTE
+1198 ENSSSPAPRVYNE

-1220 ALPGTPSPLPA
+1220 ALPGTPCPLPA
-1231 PSRVIDQCVP
+1231 PARVIDDCGP
-1241 VVARLDDAFRDRGY
+1241 VITRLDDAFRDRGY
-1255 DGHMERA
+1255 GGHMEKS
-1262 RQLSAHYMAAAVSSI
+1262 RQLSAQYMAAAVGSI

-1284 GAIKADG
+1284 DAIELTG
-1291 PADGQA
+1291 EVGRRE
-1297 FSLDDLRSAG
+1297 FTLDDLRSAG
-1307 VRESLCPL
+1307 LRESLRSL
-1315 VETMLAIAV
+1315 VEMMLAIGV

-1330 ARADGSWCRSATP
+1330 ARADGGWCQSGTP
-1343 VPEELLRDRL
+1343 VPEQLLQAWL
-1353 KEFPELVVMWQAAA
+1353 KEFPELIVMWQAAA
-1367 WVGRSLPAVLTG
+1367 WVGRSLPGVLTG
-1379 ETEGLE
+1379 EVEGLE

-1414 YIRAALADWP
+1414 YLTAVLADWP

-1439 GFTARILPHLPPERT
+1439 GFTARLLPHLPAERT

-1461 SSAFFPKAEARFA
+1461 SSAFFPKAETRFA
-1474 AFNFLEYHA
+1474 AFNFLEYQA
-1483 LDLSADPTEQGFAA
+1483 LDLSADPVEQGFVP
-1497 GSFDLVIAS
+1497 GSFDLVVAS

-1518 LRNAATLLDDNGQL
+1518 LRHAATLLDHNGQL
-1532 VALELHT
+1532 VALEMHS
-1539 NSYVATLFGIL
+1539 NAYVATLFGIL
-1550 DSFWDASDTDL
+1550 DSFWDSTDTEL
-1561 RPTGAALTRDQWPSV
+1561 RPAGAALTRDQWPVV

-1581 FSTSAF
+1581 FSSSAF
-1587 LSAQPEHEGIPA
+1587 LSAQPDEEGVPA
-1599 SVIAAVRATGVR
+1599 SVIAAVRGTGTR
-1611 PGSTPPEQ
+1611 PSTTPQDQ
-1619 DADGAIPPCL
+1619 DADGATFPCL
-1629 LITESGDGSG
+1629 LLTESGDISADG
-1639 ERLGDFVA
+1639 LGGLVA
-1647 AALTATGAREVV
+1647 AAVTATGAREVA
-1659 LSDLQPQ
+1659 LSALQPE

-1678 VDIVLIAD
+1678 VDIVLVAD
-1686 DTEQTTVE
+1686 DTELTTVE
-1694 QTTARAARACA
+1694 QVTARAAQACA
-1705 QLSALATACAQAG
+1705 QLSSLAAACAQVG

-1728 AGTTSDSL
+1728 ASMTADGL
-1736 DAPMTHTGAAL
+1736 DAPMTQTGAAL
-1747 WGATRTL
+1747 WGASRTL
-1754 ANEQALLT
+1754 ANEQPLLT
-1762 VRRIRVVSG
+1762 VRRIRVTSG
-1771 TAESAQQAAGHVAYE
+1771 TAGSAQQMASHVAYE
-1786 ITHLDA
+1786 ITHPDA
-1792 EDECVITPRGR
+1792 EDECVITPHGR
-1803 FAVRVR
+1803 FAVRVQ

-1814 RQTRAHGATEQ
+1814 RQTHAHGATAQ

-1830 HGEAGTPHRLV
+1830 HGEAGTHHRLV
-1841 WQDRGVPAPGPG
+1841 WQNTSIPAPGPSE
-1853 DITVRV
+1853 ITVRV
-1859 QAAALGGRDALFATG
+1859 QAAALNSRDAIFAAG

-1899 VGDDVTGIVP
+1899 VGDDVTGILP

-1914 GITPGGWLAS
+1914 GITQGGWLAS

-1930 DRVVKLPEQ
+1930 DRVVKLPEH
-1939 VSFAA
+1939 VTSTA

-1956 HVLGHLAGLGP
+1956 HVLEHLAGLGP
-1967 GDSVL
+1967 DDSVL
-1972 VLGGADGTGLAAVD
+1972 ILGGTDGTGLAAVD
-1986 FAQRAG
+1986 FARRAG
-1992 SRVIVGAPTPALRA
+1992 SRVIVGATTPALRA
-2006 LLDLPGVEQVV
+2006 LLTLPGVDLVV

-2029 HVARGGVDVIL
+2029 RVSPGGVDVVL
-2040 NLGSIT
+2040 NLSALS
-2046 ADLRQ
+2046 ADLRR

-2064 DVGPLAASSP
+2064 DVETLVGSSP
-2074 TPLHMPPLDR
+2074 TSLHMPSLDR
-2084 DATVHAIDVVGWFEQ
+2084 DVTMHAIDVVGWFEQ
-2099 SSLTVDRC
+2099 SSVTVDRC
-2107 LRDLQK
+2107 LDDLQK
-2113 VIDSGECRPLPHMVY
+2113 MIDSSECRPLPHTVY
-2128 PADKIYEAMDG
+2128 AANKTYEAMDG
-2139 VLAGQLAGKT
+2139 ILAGQGAGKT
-2149 VIVLDDGVRLDRAP
+2149 VIELEDGVFLDRAP
-2163 EAPVLD
+2163 ELPVLD
-2169 PTATYLVVGGLD
+2169 PTATYLVSGGLD

-2195 ARHLTLVSRRGTAGN
+2195 ARHLTLVSRRGTARN
-2210 QDAAALV
+2210 EAAVALV

-2225 QVDARAVDISDPKT
+2225 EVDACAVDISDADS
-2239 VDQLFRDLDASGRR
+2239 VDQLFRDIDASGRR
-2253 LAGVI
+2253 LGGVI

-2265 DDEIT
+2265 DGEIT
-2270 DLSVE
+2270 DLSVD
-2275 RYLTVLNPKLT
+2275 RYLIVLNPKLT
-2286 GALLLDAHTRNRD
+2286 GALLLDSHARRRNV
-2299 LDFFAM
+2299 DFFAM

-2325 LTLENIARERRRD
+2325 LTLENIARQRRHD
-2338 GLPACVLQLGA
+2338 GVPATVLQLGA
-2349 ISDAG
+2349 ISDVG

-2374 SSQALDRLDMLL
+2374 GSQALDRFDMLL
-2386 LHPDTTVTAV
+2386 NHPDTTVTAV

-2407 MAFLPTVT
+2407 MAFLPAVT
-2415 APRTATLVHTPDA
+2415 APRTALLVHTPDA

-2442 TAEEARPILLE
+2442 STGEARPILLE
-2453 ALTSWLASG
+2453 ALASWLASG

-2491 HIRRHTGCAIA
+2491 HIRRHTGCAVP
-2502 ASEVMTAPL
+2502 ASEVITASL
-2511 TSIAATVLHHLRPES
+2511 TSIAATVLHQLRPES

>member
-1 MVSEERDDMSAA
+1 MSGA

-39 DGLWEALAA
+39 GGLWDALAA
-48 GKDLV
+48 GQDLV

-68 SDGAVRPGKAYTGAA
+68 SDGGVRAGKAYTGAA
-83 GIVGDVWGFD
+83 GIFGDVWGFD

-131 LAGADVAVVMGLT
+131 LAGSDVAVVMGLT
-144 VQDYWGLLTRRPG
+144 VQDYWGLLMRRPG
-157 VLNSFAPTGTG
+157 VMNSFAPTGTG

-174 RMSYLFDFHGP
+174 RLSYLFDFHGP
-185 SQTVDT
+185 SHTVDT
-191 ACSSSLTALHMA
+191 ACSSSLTALHLA
-203 AEMVRSGRCEAA
+203 AETVRSGRCEVA

-226 GGHVM
+226 GGHVI

-247 SENADGFVR
+247 SQDADGFVR
-256 SEGAGVVLLKPLS
+256 SEGAGVVLLKTLS
-269 RALADG
+269 RAVADG
-275 DRVHAVIRSSV
+275 DRVHAVIRASV
-286 VNSDGRTLGMS
+286 VNADGRTLGMS

-311 YAEAGMRA
+311 YAEAGVRA

-329 TGTAAGDPTECEALG
+329 TGTAAGDPAECEALG

-373 MAGLFKA
+373 MAGLLKA

-389 PATLHAKPLNRAID
+389 PATLHAQSLNRAID

-408 LDPVTE
+408 LDPVTA
-414 MQPLDGGPGARRIA
+414 MQPLDGGAGARRIA
-428 GVNSFGIGGSN
+428 GVNSFGIGGAN

-451 APGVTGDDAA
+451 APGVIGDGAA
-461 KTEGRRPGVA
+461 GTEGRRPGAA

-485 ESALAMASHLEG
+485 ESALAMASYLEG
-497 LDDSAL
+497 IDDSAL

-509 TARRRERR
+509 TVRRRERR

-525 SSGAAAAHALRET
+525 SSGAAAAQALRET
-538 AENGASDETASAVS
+538 AEKGASDEAASAVS

-587 RAVSRELQPLLG
+587 RAVSRELEPLLG

-613 WALTEVAQPMLF
+613 WALTEVTQPMLF
-625 ALQAGLVM
+625 ALQAGLIM

-645 AGHSVGEVAAA
+645 CGHSVGEVAAA
-656 YCAGILDRTQ
+656 YCAGILDRPQ

-684 GRMAAVGLS
+684 GRMAALALS

-700 LDETE
+700 LDEMG

-714 VNSGHDVTLAGDSQT
+714 VNSGNDVTLAGDGRT
-729 LEVLEDRCV
+729 LEAVEDRCV

-767 GLGELDAGQ
+767 GIGELEAGQ
-776 GDIPMVSTVTGRAL
+776 GGIPLVSTVTGRAV

-802 NVREPVQFAAAVE
+802 NVREPVQFAAAVA

-841 RIAVDGGAPVEVA
+841 RIAVDEGASVEVA

-859 ISAGPQALN
+859 ISAGPQALS
-868 GTVLHAVA
+868 GTVLRAAA
-876 AGAQLDWERFF
+876 AGAQLDWDRFF
-887 PRGGRVVDVPAYAW
+887 PQGGRVVDVPAYSW
-901 QRRRY
+901 QRQRY

-913 WSDHEMAPA
+913 WSDHEIAPA
-922 TQPVPSD
+922 PQPVASN
-929 PLLGRRLPAADP
+929 PLLGRRLLAADP

-953 DHKIGDAVVMPGTG
+953 DHKIGDAVVMPGTA

-975 AREVS
+975 AREVH
-980 GGPVELLDVSLTR
+980 GGPVELLDISLAR

-1021 GHTGAD
+1021 GHTGED

-1038 RGLADVRPDP
+1038 RGLADVRPAP

-1054 AGRISE
+1054 ARRISE
-1060 PVDASDHYRACA
+1060 PVDMSDHYRACA

-1080 AFRTLATLTVK
+1080 AFRSLATLTVK

-1097 GLHTDQF
+1097 RLHTDQF
-1104 AGAEHQARV
+1104 VGTGHQARV

-1124 PLSAHVVS
+1124 PLSACVVS
-1132 GSAQRY
+1132 GSAQPY
-1138 VPHLPVSV
+1138 VPHLPVAV
-1146 GSVRVWGPLP
+1146 GSVRAWGPLP
-1156 ATVTAYMRLTSVTE
+1156 ATVMAYMRLTSVVE
-1170 TGLMADIT
+1170 TGLMCDIT

-1198 ENSGSPAPELYTE
+1198 ENSGSPAPRVYNE

-1220 ALPGTPSPLPA
+1220 ALPGTPCPLPP
-1231 PSRVIDQCVP
+1231 PSRVIDDCGP
-1241 VVARLDDAFRDRGY
+1241 VVTRLDDAFRDHGY
-1255 DGHMERA
+1255 GGHMERA
-1262 RQLSAHYMAAAVSSI
+1262 RQLSAHYMAAAVNSI
-1277 LESAVAR
+1277 LGSAVAR
-1284 GAIKADG
+1284 GAIKVAG
-1291 PADGQA
+1291 PVGGQV

-1315 VETMLAIAV
+1315 VEMMLAIAV

-1330 ARADGSWCRSATP
+1330 ARADGGWCQSGTP
-1343 VPEELLRDRL
+1343 VPEELLQDRL
-1353 KEFPELVVMWQAAA
+1353 NAFPELIVMWQAAA
-1367 WVGRSLPAVLTG
+1367 WVGRSLPSVLTG
-1379 ETEGLE
+1379 EVEGLE

-1399 NHDPGLTYLSDAAVA
+1399 NHDPGLTYLSDTAVA
-1414 YIRAALADWP
+1414 YVRAALADWP

-1483 LDLSADPTEQGFAA
+1483 LDLSADPTAQGFVA

-1506 NALHTTTDITQG
+1506 NALHTTADITQG
-1518 LRNAATLLDDNGQL
+1518 LRNAATLLDHNGQL
-1532 VALELHT
+1532 VALEMHSNT
-1539 NSYVATLFGIL
+1539 YVATLFGIL
-1550 DSFWDASDTDL
+1550 DSFWESSDTDL
-1561 RPTGAALTRDQWPSV
+1561 RPAGAALTRDQWPSV

-1581 FSTSAF
+1581 FSASAF
-1587 LSAQPEHEGIPA
+1587 LSAQPDREGVPG
-1599 SVIAAVRATGVR
+1599 SVIAAVRAMGTQ
-1611 PGSTPPEQ
+1611 PGSTPRDQ
-1619 DADGAIPPCL
+1619 DAGGATLPCL
-1629 LITESGDGSG
+1629 LITESGGSSAD
-1639 ERLGDFVA
+1639 RLGDLVA

-1659 LSDLQPQ
+1659 LSALRPQ

-1694 QTTARAARACA
+1694 QVTARAAHACA
-1705 QLSALATACAQAG
+1705 QLSTLAAVCAQAG

-1728 AGTTSDSL
+1728 ACTTADSL

-1754 ANEQALLT
+1754 ANEQPLLT

-1771 TAESAQQAAGHVAYE
+1771 TAGAARQTAGHVAYE
-1786 ITHLDA
+1786 ITHPDA
-1792 EDECVITPRGR
+1792 EDECVITPHGR
-1803 FAVRVR
+1803 FAVRVQ

-1814 RQTRAHGATEQ
+1814 RRTRAHGATAH

-1841 WQDRGVPAPGPG
+1841 WQDSSIPDPGPG
-1853 DITVRV
+1853 EITVRV
-1859 QAAALGGRDALFATG
+1859 QAAALNGRDALFATG

-1899 VGDDVTGIVP
+1899 VGDDVTGILP

-1914 GITPGGWLAS
+1914 GITHGGWLAS

-1939 VSFAA
+1939 VTFAA
-1944 AATLLIAQLTTH
+1944 AATFLIAQLTTH

-1972 VLGGADGTGLAAVD
+1972 ILGGSDGTGLAAID
-1986 FAQRAG
+1986 FARRAG

-2006 LLDLPGVEQVV
+2006 LLRLPGVDHVV

-2022 GFAEEVR
+2022 SFAEEVR
-2029 HVARGGVDVIL
+2029 HVTQGGVDVVL
-2040 NLGSIT
+2040 NLSSIT

-2064 DVGPLAASSP
+2064 DVGPLVAPSP

-2084 DATVHAIDVVGWFEQ
+2084 DATIHAIDVVGWFEQ
-2099 SSLTVDRC
+2099 PSLTVDRC
-2107 LRDLQK
+2107 LLDLQK
-2113 VIDSGECRPLPHMVY
+2113 VIDSDECRPLPHTVY
-2128 PADKIYEAMDG
+2128 PADKVHEAMDG
-2139 VLAGQLAGKT
+2139 LLAGQGAGKT
-2149 VIVLDDGVRLDRAP
+2149 VVVLDDGVPLDRAP
-2163 EAPVLD
+2163 EPPVLD

-2195 ARHLTLVSRRGTAGN
+2195 ARHLTLVSRRGTARN

-2286 GALLLDAHTRNRD
+2286 GALLLDSHTRQRN
-2299 LDFFAM
+2299 LDFFAL

-2320 YSAAS
+2320 YCAAS
-2325 LTLENIARERRRD
+2325 LALENIARQRRHD
-2338 GLPACVLQLGA
+2338 GLPASVLQLGA
-2349 ISDAG
+2349 ISDVG

-2374 SSQALDRLDMLL
+2374 SSQALDRFDMLL
-2386 LHPDTTVTAV
+2386 HHPDTTVTAV

-2407 MAFLPTVT
+2407 MAFLPAVT
-2415 APRTATLVHTPDA
+2415 APRTAMLVHTPDA

-2442 TAEEARPILLE
+2442 TAEEARPILLD

-2462 LHTTPDRVDVSRRID
+2462 LHTTPDRVNVSRRID

-2491 HIRRHTGCAIA
+2491 HIRRHTGCAIPA
-2502 ASEVMTAPL
+2502 PEVMTAPL
-2511 TSIAATVLHHLRPES
+2511 TSIAATVLRHLRPES

>member
-1 MVSEERDDMSAA
+1 MGGA
-13 RTAEGSGEPVA
+13 RTAERSGEPVA
-24 VIGVGLRLPGGITTL
+24 VVGVGLRLPGGITTL
-39 DGLWEALAA
+39 GGLWDALAA
-48 GKDLV
+48 GQDLV
-53 TSVPGDRFSTDDFVV
+53 TSVPDDRFNTDDFVV
-68 SDGAVRPGKAYTGAA
+68 SDGEVRAGKAYTAAA
-83 GIVGDVWGFD
+83 GIFGDVWGFD

-131 LAGADVAVVMGLT
+131 LAGSDVAVVMGLT
-144 VQDYWGLLTRRPG
+144 VQDYWGLLLRRPG
-157 VLNSFAPTGTG
+157 VMNSFAPTGTG

-174 RMSYLFDFHGP
+174 RLSYLFDFHGP
-185 SQTVDT
+185 SHTVDT
-191 ACSSSLTALHMA
+191 ACSSSLTALHLA
-203 AEMVRSGRCEAA
+203 AETVRSGRCEVA

-226 GGHVM
+226 GGHVI

-247 SENADGFVR
+247 SQDGDGFVR
-256 SEGAGVVLLKPLS
+256 SEGAGVVLLKTLS
-269 RALADG
+269 RAVADG
-275 DRVHAVIRSSV
+275 DRVHAVIRASV
-286 VNSDGRTLGMS
+286 VNADGRTLGMS
-297 MPGADAQAAMLERA
+297 MPGADGQAAMLERA
-311 YAEAGMRA
+311 YAEAGVRA

-329 TGTAAGDPTECEALG
+329 TGTAAGDPAECEALG
-344 RVLGRRRGG
+344 RILGRRRGG

-389 PATLHAKPLNRAID
+389 PATLHARPLNRAID

-408 LDPVTE
+408 LDPVTA
-414 MQPLDGGPGARRIA
+414 MQPLDGGAGARRIA
-428 GVNSFGIGGSN
+428 GVNSFGIGGAN

-451 APGVTGDDAA
+451 APA
-461 KTEGRRPGVA
+461 EGRRPSAA

-497 LDDSAL
+497 IDDSAL

-517 ELCTAVLA
+517 ELSTAVLA
-525 SSGAAAAHALRET
+525 SSGAAAAQALRET
-538 AENGASDETASAVS
+538 AEKGASDKAASAVS
-552 MARGRVGFIF
+552 TARGRVGFIF

-587 RAVSRELQPLLG
+587 RAVSRELEPLLG
-599 WSVEAEMAAPDTGR
+599 WSVEAEMAAPDAGR

-625 ALQAGLVM
+625 ALQAGLIM

-645 AGHSVGEVAAA
+645 CGHSVGEVAAA
-656 YCAGILDRTQ
+656 YCAGILDRPQ
-666 ACRVI
+666 ACHVI
-671 AHRSLAQAPTFGT
+671 AHRSLAQAPTFAT
-684 GRMAAVGLS
+684 GRMAALALS
-693 PAQAQRL
+693 PARAQRL
-700 LDETE
+700 LDETG

-714 VNSGHDVTLAGDSQT
+714 VNSGNDVTLAGDGRT
-729 LEVLEDRCV
+729 LEAVEDRCV

-767 GLGELDAGQ
+767 GLGELETGQ
-776 GDIPMVSTVTGRAL
+776 GGIPMVSTVTGRAI

-802 NVREPVQFAAAVE
+802 NVREPVQFAAAVT
-815 ALIGEEHGCD
+815 ALIGAEHGCD

-841 RIAVDGGAPVEVA
+841 RIAVDEGASVEVA

-859 ISAGPQALN
+859 ISAGDQALS
-868 GTVLHAVA
+868 GTVLRAAA
-876 AGAQLDWERFF
+876 AGARLDWDRFF
-887 PRGGRVVDVPAYAW
+887 PQGGRVVDVPAYSW

-913 WSDHEMAPA
+913 WSDHEIAPA
-922 TQPVPSD
+922 PQPVASN
-929 PLLGRRLPAADP
+929 PLLGRRLLAADP

-947 GAAWIA
+947 SAAWIA
-953 DHKIGDAVVMPGTG
+953 DHKVGDAVVMPGTG

-975 AREVS
+975 AREVH
-980 GGPVELLDVSLTR
+980 GGPVELLDISLTR

-998 SDPGSAPVRTTTTVR
+998 SDPGAAPVRTTITVR

-1021 GHTGAD
+1021 GHTGED

-1038 RGLADVRPDP
+1038 RGLADARPAP

-1054 AGRISE
+1054 ARRISE
-1060 PVDASDHYRACA
+1060 PVDMSDHYRACA

-1080 AFRTLATLTVK
+1080 AFRSLTTLAVK

-1097 GLHTDQF
+1097 GLRTDQF
-1104 AGAEHQARV
+1104 AGTEHQARV

-1124 PLSAHVVS
+1124 PLSASAVS
-1132 GSAQRY
+1132 GSAQPY
-1138 VPHLPVSV
+1138 VPHLPVAV
-1146 GSVRVWGPLP
+1146 GSVRAWGPLP
-1156 ATVTAYMRLTSVTE
+1156 ATVVAYMRLTSVVE
-1170 TGLMADIT
+1170 TGLMCDIT
-1178 VCDTDG
+1178 VCDTEG

-1198 ENSGSPAPELYTE
+1198 ENSGSPAPRVYNE

-1220 ALPGTPSPLPA
+1220 ALPGTPCPLPP
-1231 PSRVIDQCVP
+1231 PSRVIDDCGP
-1241 VVARLDDAFRDRGY
+1241 VVTRLDDAFRDHGY
-1255 DGHMERA
+1255 GDHMERS
-1262 RQLSAHYMAAAVSSI
+1262 RQLSAHYMAAAVNSI
-1277 LESAVAR
+1277 LGSAVAR
-1284 GAIKADG
+1284 GAIKAAG
-1291 PADGQA
+1291 PVGGQV
-1297 FSLDDLRSAG
+1297 FTLDDLRSAG

-1315 VETMLAIAV
+1315 VEMMSAIAV

-1330 ARADGSWCRSATP
+1330 ARADGGWCQSGTP

-1353 KEFPELVVMWQAAA
+1353 NEFPELIVMWQAAA
-1367 WVGRSLPAVLTG
+1367 WVGRSLPGVLTG
-1379 ETEGLE
+1379 EVEGLE

-1414 YIRAALADWP
+1414 YLRAALADWP

-1454 HYVYTDV
+1454 HYVYSDV
-1461 SSAFFPKAEARFA
+1461 SPAFFPKAEARFA
-1474 AFNFLEYHA
+1474 AFNFLEYHT
-1483 LDLSADPTEQGFAA
+1483 LDLSADPIAQGFVA

-1518 LRNAATLLDDNGQL
+1518 LRSAATLLDHNGQL
-1532 VALELHT
+1532 VALEMHS
-1539 NSYVATLFGIL
+1539 NAYVATLFGIL
-1550 DSFWDASDTDL
+1550 DSFWDSSDTDL
-1561 RPTGAALTRDQWPSV
+1561 RPAGAALTRDQWPSV
-1576 LEQAG
+1576 LERAG
-1581 FSTSAF
+1581 FSAGAF
-1587 LSAQPEHEGIPA
+1587 LSAQPDQEGVPA
-1599 SVIAAVRATGVR
+1599 SVIAAVRALGTQ
-1611 PGSTPPEQ
+1611 PGGTPQ
-1619 DADGAIPPCL
+1619 DQDTDGATSPCL
-1629 LITESGDGSG
+1629 LITESGGSSADG
-1639 ERLGDFVA
+1639 LGDLVA
-1647 AALTATGAREVV
+1647 AALTATGARELV
-1659 LSDLQPQ
+1659 LSGLQPR
-1666 TDWAALLPAAGP
+1666 TDWAALLPATGP

-1686 DTEQTTVE
+1686 DTEKTTVE
-1694 QTTARAARACA
+1694 RVTARAAEACA
-1705 QLSALATACAQAG
+1705 RLSALATVCARAG

-1728 AGTTSDSL
+1728 ACTTADSL

-1754 ANEQALLT
+1754 ANEQPLVT

-1771 TAESAQQAAGHVAYE
+1771 TAESARRTAGHVAYE
-1786 ITHLDA
+1786 ITHPDA
-1792 EDECVITPRGR
+1792 EDECVITPHGR
-1803 FAVRVR
+1803 FAVRVQ

-1814 RQTRAHGATEQ
+1814 RRTRAHGATAH

-1841 WQDRGVPAPGPG
+1841 WQDSGIPDPGPG
-1853 DITVRV
+1853 EITVRV
-1859 QAAALGGRDALFATG
+1859 RAAALNGRDALFATG
-1874 RLLPPRGAR
+1874 RLLPPRGSR

-1899 VGDDVTGIVP
+1899 VGDEVTGILP

-1914 GITPGGWLAS
+1914 GITHGGWLAS

-1939 VSFAA
+1939 VTFAA
-1944 AATLLIAQLTTH
+1944 AASLLIAQLTTH

-1972 VLGGADGTGLAAVD
+1972 ILGASDGTGLAAMD
-1986 FAQRAG
+1986 FARLAG

-2006 LLDLPGVEQVV
+2006 LLCLPGIDHVV

-2022 GFAEEVR
+2022 SFAEEVR
-2029 HVARGGVDVIL
+2029 DVTQGGVDVIL
-2040 NLGSIT
+2040 NLSSIT
-2046 ADLRQ
+2046 ADLRR

-2064 DVGPLAASSP
+2064 DVGPLVAPSS
-2074 TPLHMPPLDR
+2074 TPLHMPPMDR
-2084 DATVHAIDVVGWFEQ
+2084 DVTIHAVDVVGWFEQ
-2099 SSLTVDRC
+2099 PSRTVDRC
-2107 LRDLQK
+2107 LHDLQK
-2113 VIDSGECRPLPHMVY
+2113 VIDSGECRALPHTVY
-2128 PADKIYEAMDG
+2128 PADRIHEAMDG
-2139 VLAGQLAGKT
+2139 LLAGQGAGKT
-2149 VIVLDDGVRLDRAP
+2149 VIALDDGVPLDRAP
-2163 EAPVLD
+2163 EPPVLD

-2210 QDAAALV
+2210 QNAAALV

-2239 VDQLFRDLDASGRR
+2239 VDQLFRDLDAGGRR

-2265 DDEIT
+2265 DGEIT
-2270 DLSVE
+2270 DLSAE

-2286 GALLLDAHTRNRD
+2286 GALLLDSHTRRRD
-2299 LDFFAM
+2299 LDFFAL

-2325 LTLENIARERRRD
+2325 LTLENIARRRRHD
-2338 GLPACVLQLGA
+2338 GLPASVLQLGA
-2349 ISDAG
+2349 ISDVG

-2374 SSQALDRLDMLL
+2374 SSQALDRFDMLL
-2386 LHPDTTVTAV
+2386 HHPDTTVTAV

-2407 MAFLPTVT
+2407 MAFLPAVT
-2415 APRTATLVHTPDA
+2415 APRTAMLVHTPDA

-2491 HIRRHTGCAIA
+2491 HIRRHTGCAIPA
-2502 ASEVMTAPL
+2502 PEVMTAPL
-2511 TSIAATVLHHLRPES
+2511 TGIATTVLHHLRPES